1 MLKPQIILSIQKNHL
16 NINNIF
22 EKDGSIK
29 SDIRKRNNY
38 QNIFFK
44 KLLKKQVLIWVSYLK
59 EWK

>member
-29 SDIRKRNNY
+29 SDIRKEIIIRIY
-38 QNIFFK
+38 F
-44 KLLKKQVLIWVSYLK
+44 LKSY
-59 EWK
+59 